1 MHQRWHSTNESLLA
15 KKQTGRIFSTALL
28 SLRHL
33 ERLFPVFPLQYQV
46 LAARV
51 VQDKVCEKMPG
62 GVFSAGEVRGPVEGA
77 EGGGQGVQN
86 YHRTWEARQGNLNR
100 VRWDV
105 REDFCSCFWTNQEH
119 RSVSGHC
126 CLQLG
131 NGSFCR

>member
-1 MHQRWHSTNESLLA
+1 MHQRRHSTHVALLA
-15 KKQTGRIFSTALL
+15 KKQTERIFSTALL

-33 ERLFPVFPLQYQV
+33 ERLFPVSPLQYQV

-62 GVFSAGEVRGPVEGA
+62 GEVGGTVEDA
-77 EGGGQGVQN
+77 EGRGQGEQN
-86 YHRTWEARQGNLNR
+86 YRRMWEAREAKLNR

-119 RSVSGHC
+119 RSVSGHW
-126 CLQLG
+126 CLQRG
-131 NGSFCR
+131 NDLFCR